1 MIPTNEL
8 EEMARVS
15 RPRSWIVIAAVT
27 IAIVVAIT
35 IGLTRPA
42 PETASRTGPSGDAPE
57 FSLELLDGSGRLTS
71 GELRGR
77 VVVLNFWASWCG
89 PCREEAELLET
100 SWRRYRDRGV
110 IFVGVNIRDTPSAAR
125 DFVNEFDITY
135 PIVRDPEQTL
145 VERVGLVGL
154 PQTYFITQQWTFG
167 GSVAGAEVGSSDG
180 IDVLGAIDADEL
192 DRAIRGLLT
201 ES

>member
-1 MIPTNEL
+1 MDEL
-8 EEMARVS
+8 EDDARVS
-15 RPRSWIVIAAVT
+15 PPRSWIVIAAVA
-27 IAIVVAIT
+27 IAAVVAIT

-42 PETASRTGPSGDAPE
+42 PENASRTGATGDAPE

-71 GELRGR
+71 GELRGHP
-77 VVVLNFWASWCG
+77 VVLNFWASWCG
-89 PCREEAELLET
+89 PCREEAGLLEA

-125 DFVNEFDITY
+125 EFVKEFDITY

-145 VERVGLVGL
+145 VEQVGLIGL
-154 PQTYFITQQWTFG
+154 PQTYFITAAWTFA
-167 GSVAGAEVGSSDG
+167 GSAAGAAVGSSEG
-180 IDVLGAIDADEL
+180 IEVLGAIDAAEL
-192 DRAIRGLLT
+192 DRAIRGLLA